1 MTSDIVVVTTPLA
14 RPVDVARRASS
25 AEPSAR
31 YTPAPSADQ
40 VARGEATIGRGAA
53 GASVEVV
60 QARLNAAGASPALRE
75 DGLFGPKTEAA
86 LVGFQ
91 RAKGLAPSGR
101 VDAPTLAALERAAP
115 APGDTFARGGE
126 LGARVGPDAGGPRAP
141 HVDDAPAADTVR
153 AGELAR
159 ADQARR
165 READPTR
172 LALPPRPVG
181 AETGSAFLA
190 RTAGMSRP
198 EREAAIREEI
208 LRGNVPDF
216 LRQLQPVDVERTG
229 ADGARHRLRYH
240 ALPDYLAI
248 GSDQD
253 FVRIPMSPTT
263 AQAIADAT
271 GTQLPTRRMVG
282 QIYAAADVQLTPQP
296 LPAGP
301 RMMSNEYY
309 REHQAR
315 VEAQRARLGAPL
327 GALTAGDKKD
337 IVATNRLDA
346 HPDRVAI
353 YGWHQPGGR
362 PIQGLSTVHEA
373 SYADYSHGARLIAG
387 EVMVDGRPRRIADVL
402 ADPNLAP
409 LLSDEGVLRDPRVV
423 RR

>member
-14 RPVDVARRASS
+14 RPVDVPRRSS
-25 AEPSAR
+25 SVDPSAR
-31 YTPAPSADQ
+31 YAPAPSVDQ
-40 VARGEATIGRGAA
+40 VARGEATIARGAA
-53 GASVEVV
+53 GASVEAV

-86 LVGFQ
+86 LVDFQ
-91 RAKGLAPSGR
+91 RANGLTPSGR
-101 VDAPTLAALERAAP
+101 VDAPTLAALERAPSPP
-115 APGDTFARGGE
+115 AGDTFTRGGE
-126 LGARVGPDAGGPRAP
+126 GGGARAP
-141 HVDDAPAADTVR
+141 HVDDAPPTDTVR

-159 ADQARR
+159 ADEARR
-165 READPTR
+165 RAADPTR
-172 LALPPRPVG
+172 LALPPRPAG
-181 AETGSAFLA
+181 AETGSAFLT
-190 RTAGMSRP
+190 RTAGMSRA

-208 LRGNVPDF
+208 LRGNVPEF
-216 LRQLQPVDVERTG
+216 LRALRPVDVERAG
-229 ADGARHRLRYH
+229 ADGARHPLRYH

-253 FVRIPMSPTT
+253 FVRIPMSPAT

-271 GTQLPTRRMVG
+271 GTQLPTRRMVD

-301 RMMSNEYY
+301 RMMSNDYY

-315 VEAQRARLGAPL
+315 VEAQRARLDAPL

-337 IVATNRLDA
+337 LVATNRLDA

-387 EVMVDGRPRRIADVL
+387 EVLVDGQPRRIADVL
-402 ADPNLAP
+402 ADPLLAP
-409 LLSDEGVLRDPRVV
+409 LLSDEGVIRDPRVV